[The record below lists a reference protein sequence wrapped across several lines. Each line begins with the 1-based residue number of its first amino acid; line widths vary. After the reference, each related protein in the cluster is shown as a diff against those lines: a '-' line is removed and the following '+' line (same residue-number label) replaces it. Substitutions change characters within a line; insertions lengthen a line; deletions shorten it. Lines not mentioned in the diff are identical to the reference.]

1 MGGMET
7 TSTTR
12 PVSRAVVERFYKAF
26 AERDMDAIAGFLADD
41 VVWTISGPVDLLPFC
56 GQRTGKAAV
65 MKLLERDI
73 PEFLAKRRFVPNA
86 MLMDGDRAAVLGRL
100 LATKRQGGHAIS
112 YRTAHFMRFRDDKV
126 IEYVSIIDSFDAVEQ
141 MIGRPLDVRDGGN
154 PSVGDLVA
162 I

>member
-100 LATKRQGGHAIS
+100 VATKRQGGHAIS

-141 MIGRPLDVRDGGN
+141 MIGRPLEVHDGGN
-154 PSVGDLVA
+154 TTVGGLVA
-162 I
+162 V